1 VALRKLLAD
10 PADRALVRAD
20 WRRGLPELTDGRVTL
35 RELRAQDAAS
45 LVTHL
50 NDPHVCRFI
59 EPCPSTTAGFAGF
72 IRWTHAERRRG
83 KLACFGIVPAGVTR
97 AVGVIQVWPIERDF
111 STAEWGFAL
120 GRSFWGC
127 GLFMAGARLALDALF
142 SQVGVYRLEAR
153 AVDLNCRGNRTL
165 EKLGAKRDGVL
176 RGAFHDGAIVRDHVM
191 WSILAPEWQMRRA
204 RRPSQMSKRLSR

>member
-1 VALRKLLAD
+1 VALRKLIAD
-10 PADRALVRAD
+10 PADPALVRAD
-20 WRRGLPELTDGRVTL
+20 WRGGLPELTDGSITL
-35 RELRAQDAAS
+35 RELRAHDAAS

-50 NDPHVCRFI
+50 SDPHVCRFI
-59 EPCPSTTAGFAGF
+59 EPCPSTTTGFARF

-83 KLACFGIVPAGVTR
+83 KLACFGIIPAGATR

-120 GRSFWGC
+120 GRSYWGC
-127 GLFMAGARLALDALF
+127 GLFIGGARLALDALF

-153 AVDLNCRGNRTL
+153 AVDINRQGTRAL

-191 WSILAPEWQMRRA
+191 WSILAPEWQMWRA
-204 RRPSQMSKRLSR
+204 RRPS